1 MSKNEAES
9 SFDQSV
15 NMDGG
20 QRKSNTSNIFAKPRT
35 QKSNISSAEERKL
48 YKEIEKSDEEFDKKC

>member
-1 MSKNEAES
+1 
-9 SFDQSV
+9 
-15 NMDGG
+15 MDGG

-35 QKSNISSAEERKL
+35 QKSNISSAEDILLKLERKL